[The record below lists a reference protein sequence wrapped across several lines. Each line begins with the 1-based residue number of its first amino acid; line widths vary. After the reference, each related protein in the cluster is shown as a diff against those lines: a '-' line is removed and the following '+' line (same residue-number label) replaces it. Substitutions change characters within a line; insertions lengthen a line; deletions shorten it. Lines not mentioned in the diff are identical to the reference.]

1 MKRRE
6 RLRWSHRARDDL
18 RAIGRYIAADD
29 PRAARAWV
37 ERLRKRA
44 QLAAVTPGGGRVVP
58 ELGLAYV
65 REVFLRTY
73 RIVYQVVDDH
83 IVVLT
88 VVEGHRQMPGDLI
101 K

>member
-29 PRAARAWV
+29 PRAARLWV

-44 QLAAVTPGGGRVVP
+44 QLAAVTPDGGRVVP
-58 ELGLAYV
+58 ELGRV
-65 REVFLRTY
+65 DIREVFLRTY
-73 RIVYQVVDDH
+73 RIVYQVDASS

-88 VVEGHRQMPGDLI
+88 VVEGHRLMPTDLI